1 MPVPTD
7 SAVIERANGSG
18 PRRVGRPVDP
28 AKREAILTAAEAVF
42 TTEGYGASMDR
53 IAVEAGVSK
62 QTIYKHFDNKDT
74 LFDAVVRRRSDA
86 LVEPITSMG
95 ANASPATVLEA
106 QGVRFL
112 ELLSTRR
119 YPCLIRAIIAARIQ
133 AQTPDI
139 GPHFYEN
146 GPRLT
151 LSRMADYLRRQS
163 DAGHLRI
170 ADPMLA
176 AEQFFGLVNGQL
188 QLRTLLGQDPNMSP
202 DQMKVRAREA
212 VRVFMAAYSPEN

>member
-1 MPVPTD
+1 M
-7 SAVIERANGSG
+7 
-18 PRRVGRPVDP
+18 DP
-28 AKREAILTAAEAVF
+28 AKREAILVAAETVF
-42 TTEGYGASMDR
+42 TQEGYGASMDR
-53 IAVEAGVSK
+53 IALVAGVSK
-62 QTIYKHFDNKDT
+62 QTIYKHFESKDA
-74 LFDAVVRRRSDA
+74 LFDAMVRRRGDA
-86 LVEPITSMG
+86 LLEPITTMG
-95 ANASPATVLEA
+95 PNASPAAVLTA
-106 QGVRFL
+106 QGERFL
-112 ELLSTRR
+112 ELLTKRH
-119 YPCLIRAIIAARIQ
+119 YPCLVRVIIAAGTQ

-202 DQMKVRAREA
+202 DQMKARAREA
-212 VRVFMAAYSPEN
+212 VRVFMAAYGPEN

>member
-119 YPCLIRAIIAARIQ
+119 YPSLVRAIIAANTQ
-133 AQTPDI
+133 AQGPDI

-146 GPRLT
+146 GPWMT
-151 LSRMADYLRRQS
+151 LQRMAEYLRRQS
-163 DAGHLRI
+163 EAGNLRI
-170 ADPMLA
+170 DDPILA

-188 QLRTLLGQDPNMSP
+188 QLRSLLGRDATMEP
-202 DQMKVRAREA
+202 DHIKARAKAA
-212 VRVFMAAYSPEN
+212 VRVFMAAYGPEN